1 MLTMNAG
8 AGLSY
13 VFSVLQ
19 GCKTRRNAGSEA
31 AECAIGTLDNEPE
44 ESRHVTIWSCFCR
57 CPGEPALIFFGG
69 R

>member
-8 AGLSY
+8 AGLSS
-13 VFSVLQ
+13 VFSLLQ

-31 AECAIGTLDNEPE
+31 AERVIRTLDNEPE
-44 ESRHVTIWSCFCR
+44 ESCHVTIWSCFCC
-57 CPGEPALIFFGG
+57 CPGEPARIFFGG